1 MLDRNGIS
9 ALTKASKETF
19 LSFSPI
25 RAIYFATI
33 VTICSLYAAQPI
45 QPVFKEEFGL
55 TSLQAIL
62 FTTLMMAPLGI
73 APLFYGFLLESFSA
87 KILVRWALA
96 ILGILELLFSLTDS
110 YLSLLLLRAT
120 QGLIIPAILTSL
132 MSYISFTSK
141 REEVQHAIAV
151 YIAATIMGG
160 FLGRFLSGLSTE
172 LFGWRVFFF
181 VLGLLLF
188 AASLLLHPLERD
200 ARMSYARPRFS
211 EIAGLLR
218 QGEFLWLYL
227 TIFCLFFVFSAL
239 MNILP
244 FELRKIGTILGEA
257 GIGLLYL
264 GYSMGVL
271 VSINSRPIIR
281 FFGSEPAAIAAGIV
295 IFFFGTAIFMVERY
309 SVMFAGMFVFCTGLF
324 MAHSLL
330 SGFVNKLARENK
342 AIANGVYISFYYTGG
357 TIGSFLPGVV
367 FERYGWQMFLGTL
380 LAMLVLALFFTGKLR
395 QAVREM
401 APEEG

>member
-1 MLDRNGIS
+1 MS
-9 ALTKASKETF
+9 S
-19 LSFSPI
+19 SPT
-25 RAIYFATI
+25 RLIYFATI

-45 QPVFKEEFGL
+45 QPVFKEEFEL

-62 FTTLMMAPLGI
+62 FTTLMMAPLGV

-96 ILGILELLFSLTDS
+96 VLGILELFFALTDS
-110 YLSLLLLRAT
+110 YLALLLLRAV

-132 MSYISFTSK
+132 MSYISFTSA
-141 REEVQHAIAV
+141 REDVQHSIAL
-151 YIAATIMGG
+151 YIGATIMGG

-172 LFGWRVFFF
+172 FFGWRVFFF
-181 VLGLLLF
+181 VLGLLLLL
-188 AASLLLHPLERD
+188 ASLLLKSLERD
-200 ARMSYARPRFS
+200 ARMTYARPRIS

-218 QGEFLWLYL
+218 QKEFLWLYL
-227 TIFCLFFVFSAL
+227 AIFCLFFVFSAL

-244 FELRKIGTILGEA
+244 FELRQMGTILGEA

-264 GYSMGVL
+264 GYSMGIL
-271 VSINSRPIIR
+271 VSINTRPIIR
-281 FFGSEPAAIAAGIV
+281 FFGSEPAAISAGII
-295 IFFFGTAIFMVERY
+295 IFFVGTVIFMVEKY
-309 SVMFAGMFVFCTGLF
+309 SVMFIGMFVFCTGLF

-357 TIGSFLPGVV
+357 TIGSFLPGAV
-367 FERYGWQMFLGTL
+367 FERYGWQMFLATL
-380 LAMLVLALFFTGKLR
+380 LCMLVLALFFTHKLKG
-395 QAVREM
+395 AVRQTVQAED
-401 APEEG
+401 

>member
-1 MLDRNGIS
+1 MS
-9 ALTKASKETF
+9 S
-19 LSFSPI
+19 SPI
-25 RAIYFATI
+25 RMIYFATI

-96 ILGILELLFSLTDS
+96 ILGILELFFALTDN
-110 YLSLLLLRAT
+110 YLTLLLLRAT

-132 MSYISFTSK
+132 MSYISFTST
-141 REEVQHAIAV
+141 RENVQHSIAL
-151 YIAATIMGG
+151 YIGATIMGG
-160 FLGRFLSGLSTE
+160 FLGRFFSGLSTE
-172 LFGWRVFFF
+172 LFGWRAFFF
-181 VLGLLLF
+181 LLGFLLLI
-188 AASLLLHPLERD
+188 ASLLLNSLERD
-200 ARMSYARPRFS
+200 ARMTYTRPRFS

-218 QGEFLWLYL
+218 QKEFLWLYL
-227 TIFCLFFVFSAL
+227 AIFCLFFVFSAL

-244 FELRKIGTILGEA
+244 FELRKMGPVLGEA

-264 GYSMGVL
+264 GYSMGIL
-271 VSINSRPIIR
+271 VSVNTRPIIR
-281 FFGSEPAAIAAGIV
+281 FFGSETAAISAGIV
-295 IFFFGTAIFMVERY
+295 IFFVGTVIFMVEKY
-309 SVMFAGMFVFCTGLF
+309 SVMFIGMFVFCTGLF

-357 TIGSFLPGVV
+357 TIGSFLPGAV
-367 FERYGWQMFLGTL
+367 FERYGWQMFLTSL
-380 LAMLVLALFFTGKLR
+380 LGMLILALFFTGKLKH
-395 QAVREM
+395 AIGKLPRE
-401 APEEG
+401 ET